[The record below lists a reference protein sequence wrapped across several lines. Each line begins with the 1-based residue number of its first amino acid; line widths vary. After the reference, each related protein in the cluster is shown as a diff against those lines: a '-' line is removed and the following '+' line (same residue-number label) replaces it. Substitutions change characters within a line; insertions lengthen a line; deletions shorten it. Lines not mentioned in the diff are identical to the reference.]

1 MIKEKQQEFAEKKG
15 KKSDG
20 GCSCKVVF
28 FLFGVVKIPSFMM
41 IQPSSPAFNVFFSIQ
56 SLNLALFDSILGPK
70 NPLNQSRE
78 LGQKPFSQQG
88 IPTFNTRYLNGN
100 ILSFWYWNQ
109 AIQKSKFIYVS
120 RTTTLM
126 KD

>member
-70 NPLNQSRE
+70 KSFESVPRTWAKTLLAARNPYFQH
-78 LGQKPFSQQG
+78 
-88 IPTFNTRYLNGN
+88 
-100 ILSFWYWNQ
+100 
-109 AIQKSKFIYVS
+109 
-120 RTTTLM
+120 
-126 KD
+126 